1 MGSALDKS
9 LAGVVDA
16 GKDVATDLVNC
27 ENAKNTMFYEHT
39 LSMKLPYRAGQV
51 SLLVGIILLVI
62 AIILTT
68 QHSKKDDEGKEDDSN
83 AFAEHKGWWIS
94 TGVFVGVGIVLIT
107 YALLFLSLKFSS
119 QNPTC
124 AAELATARVGAR
136 AMGMNVG
143 SGIL

>member
-39 LSMKLPYRAGQV
+39 LSMKVPYRAGQV

-68 QHSKKDDEGKEDDSN
+68 QHSKKDKDDDSN
-83 AFAEHKGWWIS
+83 AFGEHKGWWIS
-94 TGVFVGVGIVLIT
+94 TGVFVGLGIVLIT
-107 YALLFLSLKFSS
+107 YALVFLSLKFSTA
-119 QNPTC
+119 NPKC

-143 SGIL
+143 SSIL

>member
-68 QHSKKDDEGKEDDSN
+68 QHSKEDDDDSD
-83 AFAEHKGWWIS
+83 AFGEHKGWWIS
-94 TGVFVGVGIVLIT
+94 TGVFVGLGIVLIT
-107 YALLFLSLKFSS
+107 YALMFLSLKFSS
-119 QNPTC
+119 TNPKC
-124 AAELATARVGAR
+124 AAELATARIGAR
-136 AMGMNVG
+136 AMGMNV
-143 SGIL
+143 

>member
-1 MGSALDKS
+1 MGNALDKS

-16 GKDVATDLVNC
+16 GKDVATDLVTC

-68 QHSKKDDEGKEDDSN
+68 QHSKKDKEGEDDSN
-83 AFAEHKGWWIS
+83 AFGEHKGWWIS
-94 TGVFVGVGIVLIT
+94 TGVFVGLGIVLIT
-107 YALLFLSLKFSS
+107 YALVFLSLKFSS
-119 QNPTC
+119 TNPKC

>member
-9 LAGVVDA
+9 LAG
-16 GKDVATDLVNC
+16 VATDLVNC

-39 LSMKLPYRAGQV
+39 LSMKVPYRVGQV

-68 QHSKKDDEGKEDDSN
+68 QHSKKDYDDSD
-83 AFAEHKGWWIS
+83 AFGEHKGWWIS
-94 TGVFVGVGIVLIT
+94 TGVLVGLGIVLIT
-107 YALLFLSLKFSS
+107 YALVFLSLKFSS
-119 QNPTC
+119 TNPKC

-136 AMGMNVG
+136 AMGMNV
-143 SGIL
+143 